1 MTDQEIIEYFDSTN
15 VTLAELSN
23 ITGRTVKSL
32 KKLLVENLI
41 GSTLD
46 N

>member
-1 MTDQEIIEYFDSTN
+1 MTNQEIIEYFNSTN

-23 ITGRTVKSL
+23 ITGKTVESL
-32 KKLLVENLI
+32 KQLLVEDLI